1 MKKLLAGLLAAVL
14 LTAPAFGDDTVWDS
28 LEGRYYEDISQ
39 TETDITLR
47 FLEEGDQLDW
57 SRAVRRYHME
67 DSLLTR
73 SGVDAFLTAVRSGEL
88 LSSRISYDERLMV
101 FVEQADGSGG
111 TAVVLISSM
120 TTVPVSSV
128 KMPSA
133 RPSRV
138 KVMSSACRSTERNT
152 SA

>member
-28 LEGRYYEDISQ
+28 LEDRYYEDISQ

-57 SRAVRRYHME
+57 SRAVRRYHTE

-101 FVEQADGSGG
+101 FVEQADGTRRHSGG
-111 TAVVLISSM
+111 QSREGRDGGLL
-120 TTVPVSSV
+120 
-128 KMPSA
+128 A
-133 RPSRV
+133 RR
-138 KVMSSACRSTERNT
+138 
-152 SA
+152 